1 MSCNCM
7 ITELRVTRLDV
18 CGLNAVDEEAL
29 DMDES
34 EFRLLLLLLL
44 LNIVKNVDCIG
55 SNANSE
61 LGVSFKS

>member
-34 EFRLLLLLLL
+34 EFRLLLLLL
-44 LNIVKNVDCIG
+44 NIVKNVDCIG